1 MKKQLLIISF
11 LFLFVGFATA
21 QKGNILISLGAD
33 VALPIGDFGEY
44 STIGIGGTAKGHYGI
59 SDAGDIT
66 FTTGY
71 ISFGSK
77 GSNDFMSV
85 KTGIIPFMP
94 GYRHTFDGFYEE
106 PQLVL
111 VSYTP
116 QFKCEVLD
124 RLRMDS
130 VSDFSSRFSFAAGV
144 GKMFGN
150 LYVSPRYQMISSA
163 GIANFIAARVGYVL
177 FSK

>member
-33 VALPIGDFGEY
+33 VALPLGDFGDY
-44 STIGIGGTAKGHYGI
+44 SNIGIGGTAKGHYGI

-77 GSNDFMSV
+77 GSNEFMSI
-85 KTGIIPFMP
+85 KTAIIPFMP
-94 GYRHTFDGFYEE
+94 GYRHTFDGFYVE
-106 PQLVL
+106 PQIGL
-111 VSYTP
+111 VSYKT
-116 QFKCEVLD
+116 KVKSDILD
-124 RLRMDS
+124 GFGMGS
-130 VSDFSSRFSFAAGV
+130 ASGSSSHFSFAAGV

-150 LYVSPRYQMISSA
+150 LDVSARFQMISS
-163 GIANFIAARVGYVL
+163 GGSANFIAARVGYVL

>member
-33 VALPIGDFGEY
+33 VALPLGDFGEY
-44 STIGIGGTAKGHYGI
+44 SNIGIGGTAKGHYGI

-77 GSNDFMSV
+77 GSNEFMSI
-85 KTGIIPFMP
+85 KTAIIPFMP
-94 GYRHTFDGFYEE
+94 GYRHTVDGFYVE
-106 PQLVL
+106 PQLVY
-111 VSYTP
+111 VYYKT
-116 QFKCEVLD
+116 EVNND
-124 RLRMDS
+124 VIDS
-130 VSDFSSRFSFAAGV
+130 FEMCSTWGSSC
-144 GKMFGN
+144 
-150 LYVSPRYQMISSA
+150 Y
-163 GIANFIAARVGYVL
+163 
-177 FSK
+177 